1 MGRLYA
7 LRDVVAGV
15 AGGGA
20 FLGFY
25 LGLAVEPLAAAGI
38 AALCYA
44 GIRLMLSPRVLFANV
59 RAGDAAAGSVVLA
72 REIIGEAKPQLDRL
86 DKLNREVKDNALRRK
101 IAAVTARGR
110 TIIGKLEEDPGDA
123 NRVRRL
129 LTYYLGATVNIVDH
143 YVVIAAQG
151 DVHQES
157 LDKVSTMLDKI
168 DDAFRRYGGKMVED
182 DVLKLETE
190 LELLEQSLKAERTA

>member
-1 MGRLYA
+1 MGRLSA
-7 LRDVVAGV
+7 LRDVIAGV

-20 FLGFY
+20 FLAFY
-25 LGLAVEPLAAAGI
+25 LGLGVQPLAAAAI
-38 AALCYA
+38 AALCYV
-44 GIRLMLSPRVLFANV
+44 GVRLLLAPRVLFGNV
-59 RAGDAAAGSVVLA
+59 KAGDAAAGSVALG

-101 IAAVTARGR
+101 IAGVTSRGR
-110 TIIGKLEEDPGDA
+110 TIIGKLEQDPGDA

-157 LDKVSTMLDKI
+157 LDKVSAMLDKI
-168 DDAFRRYGGKMVED
+168 DDAFKRYGGKMVED
-182 DVLKLETE
+182 DVLKLEAE
-190 LELLEQSLKAERTA
+190 LDLLERSLKAERTA